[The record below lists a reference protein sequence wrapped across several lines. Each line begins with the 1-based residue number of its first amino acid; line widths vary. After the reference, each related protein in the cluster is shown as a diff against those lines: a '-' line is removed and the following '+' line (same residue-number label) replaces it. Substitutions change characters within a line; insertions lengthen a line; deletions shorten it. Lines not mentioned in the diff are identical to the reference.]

1 MRRTLITSGAIGALF
16 LSALMHAAPPTG
28 SVADAAMQGNK
39 DAVRALLKDGADV
52 NTALGDGM
60 TALHYAASK
69 HDVEMAKILLYAGA
83 NVKAT
88 TRIGGYTPLLMA
100 SRDGDA
106 PMIETLLAAGADPNS
121 ATSNGTTA
129 LMLASAAG
137 RVDAVKALLA
147 KNANVNAKES
157 VKGETPIAFAAAFGR
172 ADVVR
177 ELAARGADVNLRTK
191 VQDLSAFAK
200 EEQERLIAERQ
211 QQGGGT
217 RGRGEPAETKDPK
230 DPKDTKDGK
239 GVEGSRPAGEGSKAS
254 SENKDAKPAAES
266 LKASVENSDAKPVAA
281 TGQTA
286 DAQRGRG
293 GRGRGVDPTKQVPGL
308 ERQYNYTELVGY
320 WGGLSPLHLAAR
332 QGHLDAVKA
341 LVDAGADVN
350 QPTSGD
356 HVTAMLIATINGQ
369 FDIAKYLLDRSAD
382 PNLAQDNGVT
392 PLYATLNVQWAAKAL
407 YPQPRAY
414 EQQKTSYLQ
423 FTEALLQK
431 GANPNARLTKKVW
444 YSQYD
449 FDQSGVDETGA
460 TPFWRAAYS
469 SDIDAMKLLVKWGAD
484 PTIPTIRT
492 PGRVRTGDAVREA
505 EDVSGVPPVPVG
517 GPGVPALLAAAGAG
531 YGEGLAANHH
541 RYAPSGML
549 AAVKY
554 MIEEL
559 HLDPNVR
566 DHEGNNAIHDAA
578 ARGDVEMIKYLVS
591 KGVDVNVVNREGK
604 TTADM
609 ANGPV
614 QRINPWPEALAL
626 LESLGAKNN
635 HKCVS
640 C

>member
-28 SVADAAMQGNK
+28 SVADAVMQGNK

-88 TRIGGYTPLLMA
+88 TRIGGYTPLLIA

-106 PMIETLLAAGADPNS
+106 PMIETLLASGADANS
-121 ATSNGTTA
+121 ATTNGTTA

-137 RVDAVKALLA
+137 HVDAVKALLA
-147 KNANVNAKES
+147 KNANINAKES

-172 ADVVR
+172 ADVIR

-217 RGRGEPAETKDPK
+217 RGRGEPAETKET
-230 DPKDTKDGK
+230 KDTK
-239 GVEGSRPAGEGSKAS
+239 PAADASKA
-254 SENKDAKPAAES
+254 AVES
-266 LKASVENSDAKPVAA
+266 KDAKPVAA
-281 TGQTA
+281 TGQTTE
-286 DAQRGRG
+286 AQRGRG

-332 QGHLDAVKA
+332 QGHVDAVKA
-341 LVDAGADVN
+341 LVDAGADLN

-356 HVTAMLIATINGQ
+356 HVTPMLIATINGQ
-369 FDIAKYLLDRSAD
+369 FDLAKQLLDRGAD

-423 FTEALLQK
+423 FMEALLQK

-484 PTIPTIRT
+484 PAIPTIRT

-591 KGVDVNVVNREGK
+591 KGVDVKVVNREGK

-626 LESLGAKNN
+626 LETLGAKNN

>member
-1 MRRTLITSGAIGALF
+1 MRKTLITSGAIGALF

-28 SVADAAMQGNK
+28 SVADAAMQGNR

-69 HDVEMAKILLYAGA
+69 HDLEMAKILLYAGA

-88 TRIGGYTPLLMA
+88 TRIGGYTPLLIA

-106 PMIETLLAAGADPNS
+106 PMIETLLASGADANS
-121 ATSNGTTA
+121 ATTNGTTA

-137 RVDAVKALLA
+137 HVDAVKALLA
-147 KNANVNAKES
+147 KNANINAKES

-172 ADVVR
+172 ADVIR

-200 EEQERLIAERQ
+200 EELERLIAERQ

-217 RGRGEPAETKDPK
+217 RGRGEPAEAKETKD
-230 DPKDTKDGK
+230 T
-239 GVEGSRPAGEGSKAS
+239 
-254 SENKDAKPAAES
+254 KPAAEAS
-266 LKASVENSDAKPVAA
+266 KAAAESKDAKPVAA
-281 TGQTA
+281 TGQTTE
-286 DAQRGRG
+286 AQRGRG

-332 QGHLDAVKA
+332 QGHVDAVKA
-341 LVDAGADVN
+341 LVDAGADLN

-356 HVTAMLIATINGQ
+356 HVTPMLIATINGQ
-369 FDIAKYLLDRSAD
+369 FDLAKQLLDRGAD

-423 FTEALLQK
+423 FMEALLQK

-484 PTIPTIRT
+484 PAIPTIRT

-591 KGVDVNVVNREGK
+591 KGVDVKVVNREGK

-626 LESLGAKNN
+626 LETLGAKNN

>member
-28 SVADAAMQGNK
+28 SVADAAMQGNR

-88 TRIGGYTPLLMA
+88 TRIGGYTPLLIA

-106 PMIETLLAAGADPNS
+106 PMIETLLASGADANS
-121 ATSNGTTA
+121 ATTNGTTA

-137 RVDAVKALLA
+137 HVDAVKALLA
-147 KNANVNAKES
+147 KNANINAKES

-172 ADVVR
+172 ADVIR
-177 ELAARGADVNLRTK
+177 ELAARGADVNLRTR

-217 RGRGEPAETKDPK
+217 RGRGEPAETKET
-230 DPKDTKDGK
+230 KDTK
-239 GVEGSRPAGEGSKAS
+239 PAADASKA
-254 SENKDAKPAAES
+254 AVES
-266 LKASVENSDAKPVAA
+266 KDAKPVAA
-281 TGQTA
+281 TGQTTE
-286 DAQRGRG
+286 AQRGRG

-341 LVDAGADVN
+341 LVDAGADLN

-356 HVTAMLIATINGQ
+356 HVTPMLIATINGQ
-369 FDIAKYLLDRSAD
+369 FDLAKQLLDRGAD

-392 PLYATLNVQWAAKAL
+392 PLYAALNCQWAPKAL

-423 FTEALLQK
+423 FMEALLQK

-484 PTIPTIRT
+484 PAIPTIRT

-591 KGVDVNVVNREGK
+591 KGVDVKVVNREGK

-626 LESLGAKNN
+626 LETLGAKNN

>member
-1 MRRTLITSGAIGALF
+1 LSGMILA
-16 LSALMHAAPPTG
+16 AAPA
-28 SVADAAMQGNK
+28 SADAVVDAAMNGNR

-88 TRIGGYTPLLMA
+88 TRIGGYTPLLIA

-106 PMIETLLAAGADPNS
+106 PMIETLLASGADANS
-121 ATSNGTTA
+121 ATTNGTTA

-137 RVDAVKALLA
+137 HVDAVKALLA
-147 KNANVNAKES
+147 KNANINAKES

-172 ADVVR
+172 ADVIR
-177 ELAARGADVNLRTK
+177 ELAARGADVNLRTR

-217 RGRGEPAETKDPK
+217 RGRGEPAETKET
-230 DPKDTKDGK
+230 KDTKPAADASK
-239 GVEGSRPAGEGSKAS
+239 AAVEGK
-254 SENKDAKPAAES
+254 
-266 LKASVENSDAKPVAA
+266 DAKPVAA
-281 TGQTA
+281 TGQTTE
-286 DAQRGRG
+286 AQRGRG

-332 QGHLDAVKA
+332 QGHVDAVKA
-341 LVDAGADVN
+341 LVDAGADLN

-356 HVTAMLIATINGQ
+356 HVTPMLIATINGQ
-369 FDIAKYLLDRSAD
+369 FDLAKQLLDRGAD

-423 FTEALLQK
+423 FMEALLQK

-484 PTIPTIRT
+484 PAIPTIRT

-591 KGVDVNVVNREGK
+591 KGVDVKVVNREGK

-626 LESLGAKNN
+626 LETLGAKNN

>member
-28 SVADAAMQGNK
+28 SVADAAMQGNR

-88 TRIGGYTPLLMA
+88 TRIGGYTPLLIA

-106 PMIETLLAAGADPNS
+106 PMIETLLASGADANS
-121 ATSNGTTA
+121 ATTNGTTA

-137 RVDAVKALLA
+137 HVDAVKALLA
-147 KNANVNAKES
+147 KNANINAKES

-172 ADVVR
+172 ADVIR
-177 ELAARGADVNLRTK
+177 ELAARGADVNLRTR

-200 EEQERLIAERQ
+200 EELERLIAERQ

-217 RGRGEPAETKDPK
+217 RGRGEPAETKET
-230 DPKDTKDGK
+230 KDTK
-239 GVEGSRPAGEGSKAS
+239 PAADASKA
-254 SENKDAKPAAES
+254 AAES
-266 LKASVENSDAKPVAA
+266 KDAKPVAA
-281 TGQTA
+281 TGQTTE
-286 DAQRGRG
+286 AQRGRG

-332 QGHLDAVKA
+332 QGHVDAVKA
-341 LVDAGADVN
+341 LVDAGADLN

-356 HVTAMLIATINGQ
+356 HVTPMLIATINGQ
-369 FDIAKYLLDRSAD
+369 FDIAKQLLDRGAD
-382 PNLAQDNGVT
+382 SNLAQDNGVT

-423 FTEALLQK
+423 FMEALLQK

-484 PTIPTIRT
+484 PAIPTIRT

-591 KGVDVNVVNREGK
+591 KGVDVKVVNREGK

-626 LESLGAKNN
+626 LETLGAKNN

>member
-1 MRRTLITSGAIGALF
+1 MRRTLIISGAIGALF

-28 SVADAAMQGNK
+28 SVADAVMQGNK

-88 TRIGGYTPLLMA
+88 TRIGGYTPLLIA

-106 PMIETLLAAGADPNS
+106 PMIETLLASGADANS
-121 ATSNGTTA
+121 ATTNGTTA

-137 RVDAVKALLA
+137 HVDAVKALLA
-147 KNANVNAKES
+147 KNANINAKES

-172 ADVVR
+172 ADVIR

-217 RGRGEPAETKDPK
+217 RGRGEPAETKET
-230 DPKDTKDGK
+230 KDTKPAADASK
-239 GVEGSRPAGEGSKAS
+239 AAVEGK
-254 SENKDAKPAAES
+254 
-266 LKASVENSDAKPVAA
+266 DAKPVAA
-281 TGQTA
+281 TGQTTE
-286 DAQRGRG
+286 AQRGRG

-332 QGHLDAVKA
+332 QGHVDAVKA
-341 LVDAGADVN
+341 LVDAGADLN

-356 HVTAMLIATINGQ
+356 HVTPMLIATINGQ
-369 FDIAKYLLDRSAD
+369 FDLAKQLLDRGAD

-423 FTEALLQK
+423 FMEALLQK

-484 PTIPTIRT
+484 PAIPTIRT

-591 KGVDVNVVNREGK
+591 KGVDVKVVNREGK

-626 LESLGAKNN
+626 LETLGAKNN

>member
-1 MRRTLITSGAIGALF
+1 MRRTLIISGAIGALF

-28 SVADAAMQGNK
+28 SVADAVMQGNK

-88 TRIGGYTPLLMA
+88 TRIGGYTPLLIA

-106 PMIETLLAAGADPNS
+106 PMIETLLASGADANS
-121 ATSNGTTA
+121 ATTNGTTA

-137 RVDAVKALLA
+137 HVDAVKALLA
-147 KNANVNAKES
+147 KNANINAKES

-172 ADVVR
+172 ADVIR

-217 RGRGEPAETKDPK
+217 RGRGEPAETKET
-230 DPKDTKDGK
+230 KDTKPAADASK
-239 GVEGSRPAGEGSKAS
+239 AAVEGK
-254 SENKDAKPAAES
+254 
-266 LKASVENSDAKPVAA
+266 DAKPVAA
-281 TGQTA
+281 TGQTTE
-286 DAQRGRG
+286 AQRGRG

-332 QGHLDAVKA
+332 QGHVDAVKA
-341 LVDAGADVN
+341 LVDAGADLN

-356 HVTAMLIATINGQ
+356 HVTPMLIATINGQ
-369 FDIAKYLLDRSAD
+369 FDIAKQLLDRGAD
-382 PNLAQDNGVT
+382 SNLAQDNGVT

-423 FTEALLQK
+423 FMEALLQK

-484 PTIPTIRT
+484 PAIPTIRT

-591 KGVDVNVVNREGK
+591 KGVDVKVVNREGK

-626 LESLGAKNN
+626 LETLGAKNN

>member
-1 MRRTLITSGAIGALF
+1 MRRTLIISGAIGALF

-28 SVADAAMQGNK
+28 SVADAAMQGNR

-60 TALHYAASK
+60 TALHHAASK

-88 TRIGGYTPLLMA
+88 TRIGGYTPLLIA

-106 PMIETLLAAGADPNS
+106 PMIETLLASGADANS
-121 ATSNGTTA
+121 ATTNGTTA

-137 RVDAVKALLA
+137 HVDAVKALLA
-147 KNANVNAKES
+147 KNANINAKES

-172 ADVVR
+172 ADVIR

-217 RGRGEPAETKDPK
+217 RGRGEPAETKET
-230 DPKDTKDGK
+230 KDTK
-239 GVEGSRPAGEGSKAS
+239 PAADASKA
-254 SENKDAKPAAES
+254 AVES
-266 LKASVENSDAKPVAA
+266 KDAKPVAA
-281 TGQTA
+281 TGQTTE
-286 DAQRGRG
+286 AQRGRG

-332 QGHLDAVKA
+332 QGHVDAVKA
-341 LVDAGADVN
+341 LVDAGADLN

-356 HVTAMLIATINGQ
+356 HVTPMLIATINGQ
-369 FDIAKYLLDRSAD
+369 FDIAKQLLDRGAD
-382 PNLAQDNGVT
+382 SNLAQDNGVT

-423 FTEALLQK
+423 FMEALLQK

-484 PTIPTIRT
+484 PAIPTIRT

-591 KGVDVNVVNREGK
+591 KGVDVKVVNREGK

-626 LESLGAKNN
+626 LETLGAKNN

>member
-1 MRRTLITSGAIGALF
+1 MRRTLFTIGGIGLAC
-16 LSALMHAAPPTG
+16 SALLYAAAPA
-28 SVADAAMQGNK
+28 SVAEAARQGNR

-60 TALHYAASK
+60 TALHYAATR
-69 HDVEMAKILLYAGA
+69 HDVELAKLLLYAGA

-88 TRIGGYTPLLMA
+88 TRIGGYTPLLIA

-106 PMIETLLAAGADPNS
+106 PMIETLLASGADANS
-121 ATSNGTTA
+121 ATTNGTTA

-137 RVDAVKALLA
+137 HVDAVKALLA
-147 KNANVNAKES
+147 KNANINAKES

-172 ADVVR
+172 ADVIR

-217 RGRGEPAETKDPK
+217 RGRGEPAETKET
-230 DPKDTKDGK
+230 KDTK
-239 GVEGSRPAGEGSKAS
+239 PAADASKA
-254 SENKDAKPAAES
+254 AVES
-266 LKASVENSDAKPVAA
+266 KDAKPVAA
-281 TGQTA
+281 TGQTTE
-286 DAQRGRG
+286 AQRGRG

-332 QGHLDAVKA
+332 QGHVDAVKA
-341 LVDAGADVN
+341 LVDAGADLN

-356 HVTAMLIATINGQ
+356 HVTPMLIATINGQ
-369 FDIAKYLLDRSAD
+369 FDIAKQLLDRGAD
-382 PNLAQDNGVT
+382 SNLAQDNGVT

-423 FTEALLQK
+423 FMEALLQK

-484 PTIPTIRT
+484 PAIPTIRT

-591 KGVDVNVVNREGK
+591 KGVDVKVVNREGK

-626 LESLGAKNN
+626 LETLGAKNN

>member
-1 MRRTLITSGAIGALF
+1 MRKTLITSGAIGALF

-28 SVADAAMQGNK
+28 SVADAAMQGNR

-88 TRIGGYTPLLMA
+88 TRIGGYTPLLIA

-106 PMIETLLAAGADPNS
+106 PMIETLLASGADANS
-121 ATSNGTTA
+121 ATTNGTTA

-137 RVDAVKALLA
+137 HVDAVKALLA
-147 KNANVNAKES
+147 KNANINAKES
-157 VKGETPIAFAAAFGR
+157 VKGETPIAFAAALGR
-172 ADVVR
+172 ADVIR

-217 RGRGEPAETKDPK
+217 RGRGEPAETKET
-230 DPKDTKDGK
+230 KDTK
-239 GVEGSRPAGEGSKAS
+239 PAADASKA
-254 SENKDAKPAAES
+254 AVES
-266 LKASVENSDAKPVAA
+266 KDAKPVAA
-281 TGQTA
+281 TGQTTE
-286 DAQRGRG
+286 AQRGRG

-332 QGHLDAVKA
+332 QGHVDAVKA
-341 LVDAGADVN
+341 LVDAGADLN

-356 HVTAMLIATINGQ
+356 HVTPMLIATINGQ
-369 FDIAKYLLDRSAD
+369 FDLAKQLLDRGAD

-423 FTEALLQK
+423 FMEALLQK

-484 PTIPTIRT
+484 PAIPTIRT

-591 KGVDVNVVNREGK
+591 KGVDVKVVNREGK

-626 LESLGAKNN
+626 LETLGAKNN

>member
-28 SVADAAMQGNK
+28 SVADAVMQGNK

-69 HDVEMAKILLYAGA
+69 HDLEMAKILLYAGA

-88 TRIGGYTPLLMA
+88 TRIGGYTPLLIA

-106 PMIETLLAAGADPNS
+106 PMIETLLASGADANS
-121 ATSNGTTA
+121 ATTNGTTA

-137 RVDAVKALLA
+137 HVDAVKALLA
-147 KNANVNAKES
+147 KNANINAKES

-172 ADVVR
+172 ADVIR

-217 RGRGEPAETKDPK
+217 RGRGEPAETKET
-230 DPKDTKDGK
+230 KDTK
-239 GVEGSRPAGEGSKAS
+239 PAADASKA
-254 SENKDAKPAAES
+254 AVES
-266 LKASVENSDAKPVAA
+266 KDAKPVAA
-281 TGQTA
+281 TGQTTE
-286 DAQRGRG
+286 AQRGRG

-332 QGHLDAVKA
+332 QGHVDAVKA
-341 LVDAGADVN
+341 LVDAGADLN

-356 HVTAMLIATINGQ
+356 HVTPMLIATINGQ
-369 FDIAKYLLDRSAD
+369 FDLAKQLLDRGAD

-423 FTEALLQK
+423 FMEALLQK

-484 PTIPTIRT
+484 PAIPTIRT

-591 KGVDVNVVNREGK
+591 KGVDVKVVNREGK

-626 LESLGAKNN
+626 LETLGAKNN

>member
-88 TRIGGYTPLLMA
+88 TRIGGYTPLLIA

-106 PMIETLLAAGADPNS
+106 PMIEMLLASGADANS
-121 ATSNGTTA
+121 ATTNGTTA

-137 RVDAVKALLA
+137 HVDAVKALLA
-147 KNANVNAKES
+147 KNANINAKES

-172 ADVVR
+172 ADVIR
-177 ELAARGADVNLRTK
+177 ELAARGADVNLRTR

-217 RGRGEPAETKDPK
+217 RGRGEPAEAKET
-230 DPKDTKDGK
+230 KDTK
-239 GVEGSRPAGEGSKAS
+239 PAADASKA
-254 SENKDAKPAAES
+254 AVES
-266 LKASVENSDAKPVAA
+266 KDAKPVAA
-281 TGQTA
+281 TGQTTE
-286 DAQRGRG
+286 AQRGRG

-341 LVDAGADVN
+341 LVDAGADLN

-356 HVTAMLIATINGQ
+356 HVTPMLIATINGQ
-369 FDIAKYLLDRSAD
+369 FDIAKQLLDRGAD
-382 PNLAQDNGVT
+382 SNLAQDNGVT

-423 FTEALLQK
+423 FMEALLQK

-484 PTIPTIRT
+484 PAIPTIRT

-578 ARGDVEMIKYLVS
+578 ARGDVEMINYLVS
-591 KGVDVNVVNREGK
+591 KGVDVKVVNREGK

-626 LESLGAKNN
+626 LETLGAKNN

>member
-88 TRIGGYTPLLMA
+88 TRIGGYTPLLIA

-106 PMIETLLAAGADPNS
+106 PMIEMLLASGADANS
-121 ATSNGTTA
+121 ATTNGTTA

-137 RVDAVKALLA
+137 HVDAVKALLA
-147 KNANVNAKES
+147 KNANINAKES

-172 ADVVR
+172 ADVIR
-177 ELAARGADVNLRTK
+177 ELAARGADVNLRTR

-217 RGRGEPAETKDPK
+217 RGRGEPAETKET
-230 DPKDTKDGK
+230 KDTK
-239 GVEGSRPAGEGSKAS
+239 PAADASKA
-254 SENKDAKPAAES
+254 AVES
-266 LKASVENSDAKPVAA
+266 KDAKPVAA
-281 TGQTA
+281 TGQTVET
-286 DAQRGRG
+286 QRGR

-332 QGHLDAVKA
+332 QGHMDAVKA
-341 LVDAGADVN
+341 LVDAGADLN

-356 HVTAMLIATINGQ
+356 HVTPMLIATINGQ
-369 FDIAKYLLDRSAD
+369 FDIAKQLLDRGAD
-382 PNLAQDNGVT
+382 SNLAQDNGVT

-423 FTEALLQK
+423 FMEALLQK

-484 PTIPTIRT
+484 PAIPTIRT

-591 KGVDVNVVNREGK
+591 KGVDVKVVNREGK

-626 LESLGAKNN
+626 LETLGAKNN